1 MKHLL
6 LLLMLLSI
14 ALVSCTNKEEKAKEL
29 VKQEWE
35 GKDVKLFLNQPYK
48 MFIESKDKSDN
59 SLIGYELL
67 YRVRWND
74 KSDTIYY
81 KASFDKE
88 LTKITNNTN
97 SILESEKLILDE
109 SVQKGAEVDSLI
121 DVFNVL

>member
-35 GKDVKLFLNQPYK
+35 GKDVKLFLNEPYK
-48 MFIESKDKSDN
+48 MFNESKDKSDN

-74 KSDTIYY
+74 KSDTIY
-81 KASFDKE
+81 
-88 LTKITNNTN
+88 
-97 SILESEKLILDE
+97 
-109 SVQKGAEVDSLI
+109 
-121 DVFNVL
+121 

>member
-6 LLLMLLSI
+6 LILMVLSLTI
-14 ALVSCTNKEEKAKEL
+14 VSCSTKEEKAKEL

-35 GKDVKLFLNQPYK
+35 GQDVELFLNEPYEMLSEK
-48 MFIESKDKSDN
+48 KDKADN

-67 YRVRWND
+67 YRMKFNS
-74 KSDTIYY
+74 KTDTIYY
-81 KASFDKE
+81 RASFDKE
-88 LTKITNNTN
+88 LLNLIGNSN
-97 SILESEKLILDE
+97 SILESEKQLLDE